1 VAHHGR
7 DGGQFR
13 PTIEKNHCEPV
24 PPCVRV
30 QVGHFRLLAQAGE
43 HTAQPVTR
51 QWAALEKLT
60 MINPLIIFALSAAL
74 IAAGHWFP
82 WRLMLGRQL
91 RRLEAY
97 TYGVLA
103 ILLPVV
109 VALWGAGET
118 GAALL
123 LVAGAVGA
131 GAATL
136 LAYGVDKVIDMR
148 HELLDAKDKA
158 AYDDGLPLD
167 TGD

>member
-1 VAHHGR
+1 
-7 DGGQFR
+7 
-13 PTIEKNHCEPV
+13 
-24 PPCVRV
+24 
-30 QVGHFRLLAQAGE
+30 
-43 HTAQPVTR
+43 
-51 QWAALEKLT
+51 
-60 MINPLIIFALSAAL
+60 
-74 IAAGHWFP
+74 
-82 WRLMLGRQL
+82 MLGRQL